1 MRVAVVFIAA
11 CWAASASVAG
21 AQPELLDR
29 AVAIVGGQVVTQAD
43 VRTALTLG
51 LVDTAGDADPVEAA
65 GQRLID
71 RVLMLREVERYTPP
85 EPAPAAID
93 ARLAET
99 RARVA
104 SPQAFAA
111 ALAAGGM
118 SEARLREWV
127 RDDLRI
133 AGYLEQ
139 RFAAAGAA
147 AEPEVAAYY
156 NSRREDFE
164 RRGLTFEQA
173 GTEIRALLASER
185 RRELITDWISDL
197 RRRTEILYIKP

>member
-1 MRVAVVFIAA
+1 MRVALTLIAV
-11 CWAASASVAG
+11 CCAAGAG
-21 AQPELLDR
+21 PAHAQPELLDR
-29 AVAIVGGQVVTQAD
+29 AVAIVSGQVVTQSD

-51 LVDTAGDADPVEAA
+51 LVDVAGDADPMDEAA
-65 GQRLID
+65 QRLID

-85 EPAPAAID
+85 EPEPAAIE
-93 ARLAET
+93 ARLAAT
-99 RARVA
+99 RGRVA

-118 SEARLREWV
+118 SEARLREWL

-156 NSRREDFE
+156 NGHRDEFE

-173 GTEIRALLASER
+173 GPEIRTLLAGER

-197 RRRTEILYIKP
+197 RRRTEIVQIKP